1 MKKLIVEGMIKM
13 LEPVVLVRCLERDTN
28 LVDSIIGEAKSEFRN
43 LVSKEGM
50 PEEVGR
56 VDLRLDRKFFL
67 KERMITAGN
76 NQRVEKS
83 E

>member
-1 MKKLIVEGMIKM
+1 M
-13 LEPVVLVRCLERDTN
+13 LEPVVYIRCLQRDSN
-28 LVDSIIGEAKSEFRN
+28 LVESILGDAKSEFKN

-56 VDLRLDRKFFL
+56 VDLKLDRKFFL
-67 KERMITAGN
+67 KERMISAGD

-83 E
+83 